1 MISINRKDLP
11 EPNTTCQTCGHKYY
25 VCNKCLKLRTS
36 GIETWRQYCD
46 CIECYQLYVFLGKD
60 VQDIDK
66 EEYEHALAIELPDGK
81 QLTKEAKAKMDA
93 VKKHFTPSAPM
104 EHPVASAKEKVN
116 EVAKGLIQQPDNK
129 QGLSRQQ
136 GQQSQNKPSKKNGS
150 NSKYLFNNK
159 TNNNSGNNSNIINDK
174 RR

>member
-66 EEYEHALAIELPDGK
+66 EEYEHVLTIELPDGK

-93 VKKHFTPSAPM
+93 VKKHFSLDAPM
-104 EHPVASAKEKVN
+104 VHPVGGTQAKTQE
-116 EVAKGLIQQPDNK
+116 EVKEVTL
-129 QGLSRQQ
+129 RQNQ
-136 GQQSQNKPSKKNGS
+136 NRQTQYNQNKPSKKSGS
-150 NSKYLFNNK
+150 NSKYLFNNNI
-159 TNNNSGNNSNIINDK
+159 NNNSNSNNK

>member
-11 EPNTTCQTCGHKYY
+11 APNTTCQTCGHKYY

-81 QLTKEAKAKMDA
+81 QLTKEAKTKMDA
-93 VKKHFTPSAPM
+93 VKKHFLPDAPM
-104 EHPVASAKEKVN
+104 EHLVNDTQTKNREEVKETTF
-116 EVAKGLIQQPDNK
+116 QQYRQN
-129 QGLSRQQ
+129 QG
-136 GQQSQNKPSKKNGS
+136 GQNKPGKKSGS
-150 NSKYLFNNK
+150 NSKYLFNN
-159 TNNNSGNNSNIINDK
+159 SSNNSNNSNNK
-174 RR
+174 RH